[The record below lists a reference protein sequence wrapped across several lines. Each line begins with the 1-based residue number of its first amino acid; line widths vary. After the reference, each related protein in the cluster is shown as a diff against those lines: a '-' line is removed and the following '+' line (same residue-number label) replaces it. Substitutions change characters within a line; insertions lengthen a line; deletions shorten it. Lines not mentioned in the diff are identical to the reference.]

1 MTEGLCL
8 NRPLPAQRGAAHG
21 AALAT
26 HPHLR
31 SGRNVALEPNAPNF
45 SVDLVWSGCTATPS
59 MRGRAPATP

>member
-8 NRPLPAQRGAAHG
+8 NRPQPAQRGAAHG

-31 SGRNVALEPNAPNF
+31 FDRIVALEPNAPNP
-45 SVDLVWSGCTATPS
+45 SMDLVWSGCTATPS
-59 MRGRAPATP
+59 MRGRAPAAP